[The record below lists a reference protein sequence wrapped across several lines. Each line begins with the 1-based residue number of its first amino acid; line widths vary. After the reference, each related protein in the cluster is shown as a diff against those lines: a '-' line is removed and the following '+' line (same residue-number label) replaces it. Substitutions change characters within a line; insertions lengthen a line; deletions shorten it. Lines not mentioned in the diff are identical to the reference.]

1 MPGSD
6 SSVIS
11 QSNQVFVVVDYLI
24 LNIHDMQ
31 YVTDFYVLQ
40 PDEYSDLSGVT
51 ISLHWN
57 SPVTTQTKTHVMKAI
72 LDGMTLKWT
81 TLNI

>member
-1 MPGSD
+1 ME
-6 SSVIS
+6 
-11 QSNQVFVVVDYLI
+11 
-24 LNIHDMQ
+24 M
-31 YVTDFYVLQ
+31 TDFYVLQ